1 MKTDL
6 QELIDTAKA
15 LCDRLDNAARQ
26 EEEFCYKLQQEFEQM
41 SWEVLRMRDNL
52 TNIQE
57 WVG

>member
-6 QELIDTAKA
+6 QALIDTAKA
-15 LCDRLDNAARQ
+15 LSERLDEAARQ
-26 EEEFCYKLQQEFEQM
+26 ELEFSTDLQLEFEQM
-41 SWEVLRMRDNL
+41 SWEMIRMRDNL

>member
-6 QELIDTAKA
+6 QELIDTAKS
-15 LCDRLDNAARQ
+15 LCDKLDEAARQ

>member
-6 QELIDTAKA
+6 QELIDTAKS
-15 LCDRLDNAARQ
+15 LCEKLDEAARQ